1 MDSSVA
7 KRHVGYIKSTGS
19 PVVVVAME
27 NPRHPG
33 HALVIQTDVL
43 PDQFHEYLMDAVQ
56 SSAGQDTIE
65 FHKFLERRSS
75 PDNGINMLE
84 SFARRNMIREE
95 PTNNVILTPLTGQR
109 YPLNE
114 VLDTLKGK
122 APQTKSGT
130 TEINN
135 QADSFE
141 EKTALANNLL
151 SQAELLI
158 SEANRKKEE
167 AYRVAPHLRPNQSKD
182 DLVFF
187 NNKIQKSKIEE
198 CYEGDTCSLDNDTPV
213 KTTLPDLSNELGLNV
228 DPSGTVNVTI
238 PESRYPF

>member
-1 MDSSVA
+1 MDNSSP
-7 KRHVGYIKSTGS
+7 KRHIGYIKNTGS

-27 NPRHPG
+27 NPNHLG
-33 HALVIQTDVL
+33 YALVIQTDTL
-43 PDQFHEYLMDAVQ
+43 TDQFHEYLMDSLE
-56 SSAGQDTIE
+56 SSAGQQAVE
-65 FHKFLERRSS
+65 FYKFLEKRPS
-75 PDNGINMLE
+75 PDTNINMLE
-84 SFARRNMIREE
+84 SFARRNLIREE
-95 PTNNVILTPLTGQR
+95 PTTNVILTPRRGDR

-114 VLDTLKGK
+114 VIDGLKGV
-122 APQTKSGT
+122 PQTKSGT

-135 QADSFE
+135 QADSYE

-167 AYRVAPHLRPNQSKD
+167 AYRVAPHLRPNQSND

-228 DPSGTVNVTI
+228 DPSGTVNVII
-238 PESRYPF
+238 PENRYPL